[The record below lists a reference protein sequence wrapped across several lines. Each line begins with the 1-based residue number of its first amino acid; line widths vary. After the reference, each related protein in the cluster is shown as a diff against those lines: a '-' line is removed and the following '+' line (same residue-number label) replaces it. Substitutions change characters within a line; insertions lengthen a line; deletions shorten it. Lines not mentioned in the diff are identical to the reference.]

1 MSGQSDGVKSPKDL
15 ITTAAVSAMHTARSF
30 IAVVSAAPNRP
41 LDSNGPIAHDDN
53 VSPHRNTTKT
63 AEEMSNEEE
72 TERRS
77 TVSSPYNWWRVE
89 EAGIAQLTTTT
100 TSTSNTSTSTS
111 TTTAADIGF
120 MMGAT
125 YIVVDTTLGGTF
137 PKVFAA
143 SNARIHAFLANL
155 AQGRKKKEYRHWK
168 TKPPV
173 EAFFVGIDHHGTISD
188 DGIRLLHKVKR
199 FAKLTKSYNGINT
212 FWKHLSVGL
221 VRGIAYGVDIMTHG
235 EPPLGNEFALSAV
248 V

>member
-1 MSGQSDGVKSPKDL
+1 MGGIKIGTREPVLEKTQGFTKVAPELSKNGKAKKAKKVALTKDGEAKPKPKGKK
-15 ITTAAVSAMHTARSF
+15 R
-30 IAVVSAAPNRP
+30 
-41 LDSNGPIAHDDN
+41 
-53 VSPHRNTTKT
+53 
-63 AEEMSNEEE
+63 
-72 TERRS
+72 
-77 TVSSPYNWWRVE
+77 
-89 EAGIAQLTTTT
+89 
-100 TSTSNTSTSTS
+100 
-111 TTTAADIGF
+111 ADIGF

-143 SNARIHAFLANL
+143 SNARIPAFLANL

-168 TKPPV
+168 AKPPV

-212 FWKHLSVGL
+212 FWEHLSVGL

>member
-1 MSGQSDGVKSPKDL
+1 MSGQSDGVKSLKDL
-15 ITTAAVSAMHTARSF
+15 ITTAAVSAMHAARSF

-125 YIVVDTTLGGTF
+125 YIVVDTTLEGTF

-143 SNARIHAFLANL
+143 SNARIPAFLANL

-212 FWKHLSVGL
+212 FWEHLSVGL